1 MGLFDEIVGSV
12 LGGGDKSQ
20 ALARIAGKL
29 VTGSEGTGDGLAKL
43 VQQFQQRGMS
53 DVVGSWVGTGQ
64 NRAIS
69 ADEMDAALGPE
80 QIDQFAQQSGLPRRE
95 VSGGLAQVLP
105 QIIDKMTPDGR
116 LPAQNDVAGMF
127 GKLLDGR

>member
-1 MGLFDEIVGSV
+1 MGLFDAIVGSV

-20 ALARIAGKL
+20 ALARMAGKL

-43 VQQFQQRGMS
+43 VQQFQQRGMG

-69 ADEMDAALGPE
+69 ADEIHAALGPE
-80 QIDQFAQQSGLPRRE
+80 QIDQFAQQSGLPPQE
-95 VSGGLAQVLP
+95 VSGGLAQILP
-105 QIIDKMTPDGR
+105 QLIDQMTPEGR
-116 LPAQNDVAGMF
+116 VPAQSDVAGIL
-127 GKLLDGR
+127 GKLLGGR